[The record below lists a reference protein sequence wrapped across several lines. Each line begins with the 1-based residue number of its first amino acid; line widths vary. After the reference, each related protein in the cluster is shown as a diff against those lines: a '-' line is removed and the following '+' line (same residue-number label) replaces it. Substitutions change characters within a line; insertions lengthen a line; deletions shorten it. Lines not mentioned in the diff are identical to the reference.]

1 MILAVSLISWS
12 PCVLPNAWLI
22 RRIPLISPIIIDN
35 GKFPSLSIN
44 FILSKKYLRLYVPVN
59 KSWSFKYSISYGS
72 EYVTL
77 TWRGATSAFS
87 HRCEYH
93 SNTPPTPFR
102 IIEPDG
108 FAYSARRDCAHI
120 DKGDFDQFTIRTKD
134 LDYAPYFEEIVI
146 RIWPGTNECDAM
158 SRIGSLPPTSEQPLP
173 VRLSYYFG
181 SCKWN

>member
-1 MILAVSLISWS
+1 MKLSGIFMSVGIACLMFTVRTAQALEREVEFSIRDQISFDCATVEFT
-12 PCVLPNAWLI
+12 PDGCV
-22 RRIPLISPIIIDN
+22 PIEDT
-35 GKFPSLSIN
+35 
-44 FILSKKYLRLYVPVN
+44 R
-59 KSWSFKYSISYGS
+59 SFKYSISYGS

-77 TWRGATSAFS
+77 TWRGTTSAFS
-87 HRCEYH
+87 HRCEYR